1 MFKIVLPCT
10 DWDTAEQQVDR
21 IETHV
26 IAAAAGD
33 CIALESYRTNPK
45 LWSVAIHTEQP
56 QRIAQALADDGFVD

>member
-26 IAAAAGD
+26 IAAAEGD
-33 CIALESYRTNPK
+33 IITLESHRSGTY
-45 LWSVAIHTEQP
+45 SVAIHSKQP
-56 QRIAQALADDGFVD
+56 QRIAQALFDDGFVD